1 MGRGMMN
8 KTIMFIGAGEY
19 QLPGINK
26 AKEMGLRVVAID
38 YDRNAPGL
46 KVADVP
52 VALDVKDIEG
62 AIKIAKENKIDGVLT
77 IASDI
82 AVPTVAA
89 VADELGLPGISPEV
103 AKIATNKALMREKFV
118 EHGVPS
124 PRFRNVRT
132 LVEAKE
138 AAEEIGFPVVVK
150 PVDNAGSRGVTKID
164 KMRGIKGAYLSAKE
178 FSREGSLL
186 IEKFMNGEEVA
197 VDAFIY
203 KKKMHA
209 MVVSDK
215 IRTPPP
221 YLLDT
226 TVIFP
231 SNYSDDIINEVCK
244 IAMNASVYAAGIDNS
259 PIHVEIMMTPEGPK
273 MVELAARGAGFK
285 VYTDIL
291 PLVNGVDTLD
301 ATIKISLDMEPDLS
315 VKTKRA
321 AVLKF
326 FQNRPGKLKA
336 IRGLDEAKKLKG
348 VVDLEIYVKPGDII
362 KPLTCGSDRIGHVIT
377 LADTRKDAVALVEQ
391 VGELIDFEIEIQSVQ

>member
-1 MGRGMMN
+1 MMKK

-19 QLPGINK
+19 QLPGIKK
-26 AKEMGLRVVAID
+26 AKEMGLRVVATD
-38 YDRNAPGL
+38 YDKNASGL

-52 VALDVKDIEG
+52 VVLDVKDIEG
-62 AIKIAKENKIDGVLT
+62 SIKIAKENKIDGVLT

-103 AKIATNKALMREKFV
+103 ARIATNKALMREKFV
-118 EHGVPS
+118 EYCVPS
-124 PRFRNVRT
+124 PKFREVRT
-132 LVEAKE
+132 LAEAKE

-150 PVDNAGSRGVTKID
+150 PVDNAGSRGVSKINKIED
-164 KMRGIKGAYLSAKE
+164 IEKAYRSAKE

-186 IEKFMNGEEVA
+186 IEEFMDGEEVA

-203 KKKMHA
+203 KKRMHA
-209 MVVSDK
+209 MAVSDK

-226 TVIFP
+226 IVIFP

-244 IAMNASVYAAGIDNS
+244 IAMNASAYAVGIDNS
-259 PIHVEIMMTPEGPK
+259 PIHVEIMMTSEGPK

-291 PLVNGVDTLD
+291 PMVNGVDTLD
-301 ATIKISLDMEPDLS
+301 ATIKMSLDMEPDFS
-315 VKTKRA
+315 VKKKGA

-326 FQNRPGKLKA
+326 FPNKTGKLKA

-348 VVDLEIYVKPGDII
+348 VVDLEIYIKLGDNI

-377 LADTRKDAVALVEQ
+377 FAYTRKDALTLAEKVEK
-391 VGELIDFEIEIQSVQ
+391 IINFEVENT